1 MKAFLL
7 LLAAA
12 LAAKIKILSPASLV
26 ADLSAIRPNAEL
38 KGSDAN
44 FGHIPYGKT
53 VVRLFSFLFLVR
65 ACQLRLHPRHQR
77 HRRLL
82 QDPNRRRA
90 GTNRPSH

>member
-26 ADLSAIRPNAEL
+26 AELSAIRPNAEL

-53 VVRLFSFLFLVR
+53 VVRLYLFLIFS
-65 ACQLRLHPRHQR
+65 AGMPATPSPQTPTPPTPAPR
-77 HRRLL
+77 
-82 QDPNRRRA
+82 
-90 GTNRPSH
+90 SK